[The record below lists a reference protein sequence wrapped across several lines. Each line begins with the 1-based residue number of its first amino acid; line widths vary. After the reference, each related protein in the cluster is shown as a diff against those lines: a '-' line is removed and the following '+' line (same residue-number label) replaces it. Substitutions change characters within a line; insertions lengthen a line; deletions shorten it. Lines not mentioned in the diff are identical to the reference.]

1 MKKTLAILLAL
12 VMSIALLAACADPAP
27 TPAPTTPET
36 PEAPADEELYIAVIS
51 KGFQHQFWQAV
62 YEGSRRAAA
71 DYGVRITF
79 EGPESEADIHVQ
91 VEMVNTRLGQNP
103 AGIALA
109 ALATDSLLEQL
120 QAAYDRNIP
129 VVGFDSG
136 IPDAP
141 AGQVRATASTNNQA
155 AAAIGADQMFPEIEA
170 QLAAATSANPAVVV
184 VLSQDAV
191 SESITGRTQGFAER
205 MFELAGGV
213 NDSVAI
219 VGGLPSINTGDAN
232 AAVQINVVV
241 GATPSTVDMTTA
253 ATGVLTMP
261 GLVGV
266 FCSNEGAAVG
276 MINAILGGGRV
287 PDGVQIVGFDAGTAQ
302 KDAVRAGYFM
312 GAITQD
318 PVQIGYQAVSL
329 AVRAIRGENVSDID
343 TGARWWDSNN
353 MDDPE
358 IAILLYD

>member
-12 VMSIALLAACADPAP
+12 VMSVALLAACADPAP
-27 TPAPTTPET
+27 ATPPPTAPVDTPAD
-36 PEAPADEELYIAVIS
+36 APPAEDLYIAVIS

-91 VEMVNTRLGQNP
+91 VEMVNTRLGQDP

-120 QAAYDRNIP
+120 QAAYDRGIP

-141 AGQVRATASTNNQA
+141 AGQVRATASTNNIA
-155 AAAIGADQMFPEIEA
+155 AAAIGADRMFPEIEA
-170 QLAAATSANPAVVV
+170 QLAAATSANPAVFV

-191 SESITGRTQGFAER
+191 SESITGRTQGFAQR
-205 MFELAGGV
+205 MHELAGEV

-219 VGGLPSINTGDAN
+219 IGGLP
-232 AAVQINVVV
+232 
-241 GATPSTVDMTTA
+241 
-253 ATGVLTMP
+253 
-261 GLVGV
+261 
-266 FCSNEGAAVG
+266 
-276 MINAILGGGRV
+276 
-287 PDGVQIVGFDAGTAQ
+287 
-302 KDAVRAGYFM
+302 
-312 GAITQD
+312 
-318 PVQIGYQAVSL
+318 
-329 AVRAIRGENVSDID
+329 
-343 TGARWWDSNN
+343 
-353 MDDPE
+353 
-358 IAILLYD
+358 